1 MVIETVTVNPTL
13 ADARFSKPNVLVAG
27 SPGANPPASPPPAKK

>member
-13 ADARFSKPNVLVAG
+13 ADARFSKPNLVAG
-27 SPGANPPASPPPAKK
+27 SPGPNPPASPPPAKK